1 MAGLISC
8 WKLPAIVGNYKN
20 KEDFKMVR
28 LTIKS
33 KTDSKQEVKLVDGG
47 FTRSFDDSELFLLFS
62 ENDEASGTIDWLINE
77 FDELNFEVKIS

>member
-1 MAGLISC
+1 
-8 WKLPAIVGNYKN
+8 
-20 KEDFKMVR
+20 MVR